1 MDDATATT
9 DEILKRG
16 YQKMKLV
23 AIVHDR
29 TIARLPDRINK
40 VRLLFFDINFLNF
53 VRRSCRVVHRKVS
66 IPPRDQRFGVRSIF
80 LK

>member
-40 VRLLFFDINFLNF
+40 VRLLFFDIIFLNF
-53 VRRSCRVVHRKVS
+53 VRCSCRVVHRKVS
-66 IPPRDQRFGVRSIF
+66 NVDDPELHWTLWSG
-80 LK
+80 